1 MRKVKAKK
9 IPFRNCIVCGE
20 KRPKKEMVRI
30 VRTPDQKEELDY
42 TGKKSG
48 RGAYICIKKECIEKA
63 KKTDK
68 LKYALRIEIPPE
80 IYIELEN
87 LLTTGGEAYG
97 ENKGV

>member
-1 MRKVKAKK
+1 MRKLKTKK

-30 VRTPDQKEELDY
+30 VRTPDQRVEVDY

-63 KKTDK
+63 KKMDK
-68 LKYALRIEIPPE
+68 LKDALKIEIPPE

-87 LLTTGGEAYG
+87 LLTTGGEADG
-97 ENKGV
+97 ENKGI